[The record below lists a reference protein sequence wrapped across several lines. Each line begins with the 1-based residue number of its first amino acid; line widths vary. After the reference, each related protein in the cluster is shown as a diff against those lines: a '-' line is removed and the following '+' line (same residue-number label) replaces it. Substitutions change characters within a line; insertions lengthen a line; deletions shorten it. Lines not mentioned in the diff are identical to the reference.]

1 MERSI
6 GDLWRNAEGGGA
18 KQRSKRTV
26 GELRRGVCGVAE
38 PRKGV
43 EEMLR
48 NLEGGLT
55 NLPRRGAGVGEESGE
70 RARGGWRDLGK
81 SGDNPE

>member
-26 GELRRGVCGVAE
+26 GELRRGVLGS
-38 PRKGV
+38 RTK
-43 EEMLR
+43 
-48 NLEGGLT
+48 EGGGG
-55 NLPRRGAGVGEESGE
+55 NVEESGGWTDELTKE
-70 RARGGWRDLGK
+70 RSW
-81 SGDNPE
+81 SG